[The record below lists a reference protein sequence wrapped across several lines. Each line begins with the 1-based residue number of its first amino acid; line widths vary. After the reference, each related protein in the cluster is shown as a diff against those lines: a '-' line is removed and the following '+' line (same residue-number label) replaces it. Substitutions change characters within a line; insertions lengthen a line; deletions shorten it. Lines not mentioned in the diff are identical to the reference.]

1 VKINTGDM
9 IKQIRADEM
18 QEGHPQANAM
28 AMKVANNMGV
38 YNMVVPSILN
48 TVDMFHAIFGPGL
61 LESTSATLNKLS
73 GQAIPTW
80 NKYMPRG
87 AGSLKTPQPPTAQA
101 TGLKVVYMP
110 TCVTRTMGP
119 ARGDEQ
125 TEAVH
130 DKLLS
135 LFSKAGYEVVYPDNV
150 TQQCCGMLF
159 NSRGFTDA
167 AATASSRLEEALMEA
182 SEGGKHPIVCD
193 TSPCLATLKEKMPTE
208 LKFAMYEPV
217 EFISKHMLDKLE
229 FHKVKDSVAVHVPCS
244 SKKMGIEAAFL
255 SVASKCAH
263 EVHPSGV
270 PCCGMAGDRGM
281 RYPELTGS
289 SLQHLDLP
297 ANCSDGYSTSR
308 TCEMSLSNHSGI
320 NFRGLVYLVDEAT
333 TAKKQA
339 KA

>member
-1 VKINTGDM
+1 
-9 IKQIRADEM
+9 
-18 QEGHPQANAM
+18 
-28 AMKVANNMGV
+28 
-38 YNMVVPSILN
+38 
-48 TVDMFHAIFGPGL
+48 
-61 LESTSATLNKLS
+61 
-73 GQAIPTW
+73 
-80 NKYMPRG
+80 MPRG

-229 FHKVKDSVAVHVPCS
+229 FHKVSETVTPFDSQCLPHRAPQGPCVWGS
-244 SKKMGIEAAFL
+244 SKALIPRCTQRL
-255 SVASKCAH
+255 SLARRVLPLKSRRA
-263 EVHPSGV
+263 
-270 PCCGMAGDRGM
+270 RGM
-281 RYPELTGS
+281 VVYASRQRNIHHRVDTLGR
-289 SLQHLDLP
+289 P
-297 ANCSDGYSTSR
+297 A
-308 TCEMSLSNHSGI
+308 
-320 NFRGLVYLVDEAT
+320 
-333 TAKKQA
+333 
-339 KA
+339 